1 MKNFRKIALP
11 VAILLMGAGSA
22 YATTAFKSSNVV
34 DQPGYRYDP
43 SAPVG
48 QRCILTEKMC
58 TDIEGDVCT
67 YSDPSSGTQNLSKF
81 LNGTSCGDQLF
92 EIQ

>member
-22 YATTAFKSSNVV
+22 YATTAFKSSKVV
-34 DQPGYRYDP
+34 DQLGYRFDP

-48 QRCILTEKMC
+48 ERCVITEKMC
-58 TDIEGDVCT
+58 TETPGDVCT
-67 YSDPSSGTQNLSKF
+67 YSDASGTHNLTR
-81 LNGTSCGDQLF
+81 NIDGTSCGDQLF

>member
-22 YATTAFKSSNVV
+22 YATTAFKTTAAEM
-34 DQPGYRYDP
+34 QGYRFDP
-43 SAPVG
+43 AAPVG
-48 QRCILTEKMC
+48 EKCILTEKRC
-58 TDIEGDVCT
+58 SDVGNEVCT
-67 YSDPSSGTQNLSKF
+67 YSDVSGTNNLSQ
-81 LNGTSCGDQLF
+81 NIDGTSCGNQLF